1 MFLTSLTRNTDFA
14 ERRFE
19 IVNLPR
25 EQWATGDFVAAELT
39 ETSELAATFAIETTD
54 GRRVEVIPGDVIV
67 GALGRRAATLELVG
81 DWRSVGEDLRMH
93 TLTPSGLLG
102 RITSATTPPL
112 PYTTVIYRGHVWRD
126 RKLGMGDFAPRV
138 ACAALDAPV
147 VLIIGTSMECGK
159 TAAAKSVVRRLKAH
173 GLRVAAVK
181 LTGAG
186 HVRDI
191 LAMRDAGADA
201 IFDFV
206 DAGLPSTMVEAATYE
221 AALLQLL
228 SQLGGTHPDVVVA
241 EAGASPLEPYN
252 GDVALRL
259 LADRV
264 RCTVLC
270 ASDPYAVAGRAARC
284 PRTAGDSRTRGD
296 SGRGRQ
302 APQLA
307 DPSRETQSPRVP
319 LQPQLHRDDLPHR
332 RQAQRRPRH
341 RVTHP
346 ERGGAM
352 DY

>member
-14 ERRFE
+14 DRPFE

-39 ETSELAATFAIETTD
+39 ETSELAATFAIETAD
-54 GRRVEVIPGDVIV
+54 GRRVEVIPGDLIV
-67 GALGRRAATLELVG
+67 GALGSRAATLELVG
-81 DWRSVGEDLRMH
+81 DWTSVGEDLRMQ

-112 PYTTVIYRGHVWRD
+112 PYTNVIYRGHAWRH
-126 RKLGMGDFAPRV
+126 RKLGVGDFAPAV

-173 GLRVAAVK
+173 GVRVAGVK

-206 DAGLPSTMVEAATYE
+206 DAGLPSTMVDPATYE

-228 SQLGGTHPDVVVA
+228 SQVGGAYPDVVVA

-270 ASDPYAVAGRAARC
+270 ASDPYAVAGAINALQYQ
-284 PRTAGDSRTRGD
+284 PDLV
-296 SGRGRQ
+296 SGRATSTEAAIALVNRLCGLPAINLLHHHHNSALDEMLERCLQ
-302 APQLA
+302 LDSLPSAGAAP
-307 DPSRETQSPRVP
+307 SP
-319 LQPQLHRDDLPHR
+319 
-332 RQAQRRPRH
+332 
-341 RVTHP
+341 
-346 ERGGAM
+346 
-352 DY
+352 

>member
-1 MFLTSLTRNTDFA
+1 MVFLTSLTRNTDFA
-14 ERRFE
+14 ERPYDV
-19 IVNLPR
+19 VNLPR

-39 ETSELAATFAIETTD
+39 ETSELAATFAIETAD

-67 GALGRRAATLELVG
+67 GALGSRAATLELVG
-81 DWRSVGEDLRMH
+81 DWTSVGEDLRMH

-112 PYTTVIYRGHVWRD
+112 PYTNVIYRGHVSRD
-126 RKLGMGDFAPRV
+126 GKLGMGDFAPHV
-138 ACAALDAPV
+138 ACAPLDAQV

-159 TAAAKSVVRRLKAH
+159 TSAAKSIVRRLKAH
-173 GLRVAAVK
+173 GLRVAGVK

-191 LAMRDAGADA
+191 LAMSDAGADA

-206 DAGLPSTMVEAATYE
+206 DVGLPSTMVDAATYE
-221 AALLQLL
+221 AALLRLL
-228 SQLGGTHPDVVVA
+228 SQLGGAHPDVVVA

-270 ASDPYAVAGRAARC
+270 ASDPYAVAGAISALQCQPDLVSGRAASTAAAVALVNRLCGVPAINLLHHHNNRALDELLERC
-284 PRTAGDSRTRGD
+284 LQLDSLPSLVTA
-296 SGRGRQ
+296 
-302 APQLA
+302 PLA
-307 DPSRETQSPRVP
+307 
-319 LQPQLHRDDLPHR
+319 
-332 RQAQRRPRH
+332 
-341 RVTHP
+341 
-346 ERGGAM
+346 
-352 DY
+352 